1 MANREQLSLRE
12 LELLQ
17 ELNEIA
23 AKTDTLSSN
32 MDEKFSSLDRKDVE
46 IAALKRKLEE
56 YKRENEHLCELIQT
70 WRSRMDNVLKTL
82 GQINN

>member
-23 AKTDTLSSN
+23 AKTDHLSESMN
-32 MDEKFSSLDRKDVE
+32 EKFRNFDRKDME
-46 IAALKRKLEE
+46 IAALKRELEE
-56 YKRENEHLCELIQT
+56 YK
-70 WRSRMDNVLKTL
+70 K
-82 GQINN
+82 

>member
-23 AKTDTLSSN
+23 IKTDSLSAN
-32 MDEKFSSLDRKDVE
+32 IDDKFRNLDRKDIE
-46 IAALKRKLEE
+46 IAALKRELENCKLENA
-56 YKRENEHLCELIQT
+56 RLRELIQT
-70 WRSRMDNVLKTL
+70 WRSRMDSVLQQL
-82 GQINN
+82 GQFNS

>member
-23 AKTDTLSSN
+23 TKTDSLSAN
-32 MDEKFSSLDRKDVE
+32 IDDKFRNLDRKDIE
-46 IAALKRKLEE
+46 IAALKRELEE
-56 YKRENEHLCELIQT
+56 CKVENARLRELIQT
-70 WRSRMDNVLKTL
+70 WRTRMDSVLQQL
-82 GQINN
+82 GQFNS

>member
-23 AKTDTLSSN
+23 AKTDHLSES
-32 MDEKFSSLDRKDVE
+32 MDEKYRNFDHKDME
-46 IAALKRKLEE
+46 IAALKRELEE
-56 YKRENEHLCELIQT
+56 YKKENAHLCEIIQKR
-70 WRSRMDNVLKTL
+70 RSRMDNVLKQL
-82 GQINN
+82 GQIN

>member
-23 AKTDTLSSN
+23 TKTDTLSN
-32 MDEKFSSLDRKDVE
+32 TIDEKFRSLDHKDVE
-46 IAALKRKLEE
+46 IANLKRELEE
-56 YKRENEHLCELIQT
+56 YKQENARLCEIIHT
-70 WRSRMDNVLKTL
+70 WRSRMDNVLKQL
-82 GQINN
+82 GQIN

>member
-23 AKTDTLSSN
+23 SKTDSLSAN
-32 MDEKFSSLDRKDVE
+32 IDDKFRNLDRKDIE
-46 IAALKRKLEE
+46 IAALR
-56 YKRENEHLCELIQT
+56 RELDECRAENQRLRELIQT
-70 WRSRMDNVLKTL
+70 WRTRMDNVLQQL
-82 GQINN
+82 GQFN

>member
-23 AKTDTLSSN
+23 AKTGMKEAELSPVL
-32 MDEKFSSLDRKDVE
+32 MLLCMK
-46 IAALKRKLEE
+46 KRIVSCGGN
-56 YKRENEHLCELIQT
+56 R
-70 WRSRMDNVLKTL
+70 WGKT
-82 GQINN
+82 

>member
-23 AKTDTLSSN
+23 TKTDTLSN
-32 MDEKFSSLDRKDVE
+32 TIDEKF
-46 IAALKRKLEE
+46 
-56 YKRENEHLCELIQT
+56 
-70 WRSRMDNVLKTL
+70 
-82 GQINN
+82 

>member
-23 AKTDTLSSN
+23 VKTDALSEII
-32 MDEKFSSLDRKDVE
+32 DEKLRQLDRKDVE
-46 IAALKRKLEE
+46 IAALKRELEE
-56 YKRENEHLCELIQT
+56 YKQENARLCEIIHA
-70 WRSRMDNVLKTL
+70 WRSRMDNVLKQL
-82 GQINN
+82 GQIN

>member
-23 AKTDTLSSN
+23 TKTDALSN
-32 MDEKFSSLDRKDVE
+32 NIDEKFRLMDSKDVE
-46 IAALKRKLEE
+46 IAALKRELEK
-56 YKRENEHLCELIQT
+56 YKKENAQLCEIIHT
-70 WRSRMDNVLKTL
+70 WRSRMDNVLKQL

>member
-23 AKTDTLSSN
+23 SKTDALSDN
-32 MDEKFSSLDRKDVE
+32 IDEKFRSLDRKDLE
-46 IAALKRKLEE
+46 IASLKRELEQC
-56 YKRENEHLCELIQT
+56 KRENEHFREVIHA
-70 WRSRMDNVLKTL
+70 WRARMDNVLKQL

>member
-23 AKTDTLSSN
+23 IKTDALSAN
-32 MDEKFSSLDRKDVE
+32 IDDKFRNLDRKDIE
-46 IAALKRKLEE
+46 IAALKRELENCKLENA
-56 YKRENEHLCELIQT
+56 RLRELIQT
-70 WRSRMDNVLKTL
+70 WRSRMDSVLQQL
-82 GQINN
+82 GQFNS

>member
-23 AKTDTLSSN
+23 TKTDTLSANIDDKFRN
-32 MDEKFSSLDRKDVE
+32 MDRKDVE
-46 IAALKRKLEE
+46 IAALKRELDECKEE
-56 YKRENEHLCELIQT
+56 NIRLRELIQT
-70 WRSRMDNVLKTL
+70 WRSRMDSVLKQL
-82 GQINN
+82 GQFN

>member
-23 AKTDTLSSN
+23 TKTDALSDN
-32 MDEKFSSLDRKDVE
+32 IDEKFRLMDSKDVE
-46 IAALKRKLEE
+46 IAALKRELEK
-56 YKRENEHLCELIQT
+56 YKKENAQLCEIIHT
-70 WRSRMDNVLKTL
+70 WRSRMDNVLKQL

>member
-23 AKTDTLSSN
+23 IKTDSLSAN
-32 MDEKFSSLDRKDVE
+32 IDDKFRNLDRKDIE
-46 IAALKRKLEE
+46 IAALKRELEE
-56 YKRENEHLCELIQT
+56 CKVENARLRELIQT
-70 WRSRMDNVLKTL
+70 WRSRMDSVLQQL
-82 GQINN
+82 GQFNS

>member
-23 AKTDTLSSN
+23 IKTDSLSAN
-32 MDEKFSSLDRKDVE
+32 IDDKFRNLDRKDIE
-46 IAALKRKLEE
+46 IAALKRELEDCKLENA
-56 YKRENEHLCELIQT
+56 RLRELIQT
-70 WRSRMDNVLKTL
+70 WRSRMDSVLQQL
-82 GQINN
+82 GQFNS